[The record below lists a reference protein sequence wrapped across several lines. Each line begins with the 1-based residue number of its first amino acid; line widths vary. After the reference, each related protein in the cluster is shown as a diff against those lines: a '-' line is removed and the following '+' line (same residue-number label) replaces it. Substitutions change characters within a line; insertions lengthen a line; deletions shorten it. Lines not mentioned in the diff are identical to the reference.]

1 MKREARRID
10 SANLKL
16 MERIVGSAGTLDSQG
31 MDKTFRRAQE
41 FKLRHSRKTSVQ
53 LASRLMEQ
61 SSRLKNSVMTTYML
75 PNIDSASVTK
85 HSESLGFTPRKPQR
99 NTFNNTVMTVPPQH
113 PRKQFDF
120 DSAEKKTQQKSV
132 IVEKQMQT
140 QKDNFHITEEPCETT
155 SSAANPLADPS
166 PAKQQKTGDSGA
178 EKLEEHPLMCGSK
191 AE

>member
-75 PNIDSASVTK
+75 PNIDSAPGDRRSD
-85 HSESLGFTPRKPQR
+85 GD
-99 NTFNNTVMTVPPQH
+99 TVP
-113 PRKQFDF
+113 RVTAKDNI
-120 DSAEKKTQQKSV
+120 DSA
-132 IVEKQMQT
+132 I
-140 QKDNFHITEEPCETT
+140 
-155 SSAANPLADPS
+155 AAFIGWRYCKPI
-166 PAKQQKTGDSGA
+166 
-178 EKLEEHPLMCGSK
+178 E
-191 AE
+191 